1 MNDWQAF
8 GGELRRLRLQ
18 QNRSLRGLAKSIR
31 YDAGALSRIE
41 NGLRRPP
48 LKIAQDLDAELNAG
62 GSLVAL
68 AGECGAFAADGI
80 SAAAARSLAFADW
93 ATDGAADQ
101 LSVDSLYYELTR
113 IATSYVHAP
122 PQPLFVDL
130 QLLRDQ
136 VWQLLRRSPPPA
148 RARELMFLGGVAI
161 VLLAQVTDNLGNSV
175 AAMQHALAAER
186 LAERSQHTALLAW
199 AAGAKALIAEWS
211 GNPARAIEFARQ
223 GAFVAPPGEQRVR
236 LAALE
241 ARCAARLGRA
251 EEARAAVGRAM
262 AAAEPSC
269 DTDDITEFGGV
280 LRFSMTKAAYYAGSA
295 FRLIGDFDEAERWA
309 DQAITTYQ
317 SGPSHERSYGD
328 EALARVDVAIARIAR
343 GSLDGAS
350 EVLNPVLA
358 LPPGQRIHPVVEGL
372 RQVDAH
378 LRGQSGTGRR
388 LRDEISSFRTP
399 ETWTMH

>member
-18 QNRSLRGLAKSIR
+18 QDRSLRSLAKSIR

-48 LKIAQDLDAELNAG
+48 LKIAQDLDAELDAG
-62 GSLVAL
+62 GSLMSL
-68 AGECGAFAADGI
+68 ASECGAFAPDGI

-93 ATDGAADQ
+93 ATDAGADQ
-101 LSVDSLYYELTR
+101 LSVDSLHYEIAR
-113 IATSYVHAP
+113 IASSYVHAP
-122 PQPLFVDL
+122 PQPLFNDL

-136 VWQLLRRSPPPA
+136 VWQLLRRGPSPA
-148 RARELMFLGGVAI
+148 RARELMFLGGAAI

-186 LAERSQHTALLAW
+186 LAERAQHTALLAW
-199 AAGAKALIAEWS
+199 ADGAKALIAEWS
-211 GNPARAIEFARQ
+211 GNPAKAIEFAQQ
-223 GAFVAPPGEQRVR
+223 GALVAPPGEQRVR

-251 EEARAAVGRAM
+251 EQVRAAVTRAL
-262 AAAEPSC
+262 AAGEQAG
-269 DTDDITEFGGV
+269 DVDDITEFGGV
-280 LRFSMTKAAYYAGSA
+280 LRFSMTKASYYIGSA
-295 FRLIGDFDEAERWA
+295 FRLIGDYDEAERWA
-309 DQAITTYQ
+309 NRAITAYQ
-317 SGPSHERSYGD
+317 TGPSHERSYGD
-328 EALARVDVAIARIAR
+328 EALARVDVAIARIAH
-343 GSLDGAS
+343 GSIDGAG

-358 LPPGQRIHPVVEGL
+358 LPPGQRIHPVLEGL
-372 RQVDAH
+372 RQVDTH
-378 LRGQSGTGRR
+378 LQGQSGTGRR

-399 ETWTMH
+399 ETWTQH